1 MLDPDMCCST
11 CSLPSAPGSVSNS
24 FGASAM
30 LAAGASL
37 ASRRVLRVAGEDAL
51 KLLQGAVTND
61 VRPLAAPGAAPVY
74 AAILAPSGRVAH
86 DVHLHREMGAGGASG
101 GGAVLADLPAATFDA
116 AVSLLRKMR
125 LRARVTLDDAGDD
138 LAVVVRADD
147 DRAAMMDDP
156 ADSAPDAAS
165 PSPRC
170 SSAAPPHTPLAF
182 LPVDPRLDALG
193 VRGVLPTAAANA
205 LLVKNPPGDR
215 RRGGEDSCADAA
227 EAEYRRL
234 RYGLGVAEGD
244 ELAGLLPLECNLEAL
259 RAISFEKGCYVGQ
272 ELVARTHHA
281 GVVRKRLAPVCFAF
295 GAFGASADSDAER
308 GEEETD
314 GGDFD
319 DGDLLLA
326 PSPPVG
332 APLVPLVAPGT
343 GAAGAGA
350 RRRSGFAGRVVRA
363 EDGVGI
369 ALVRLSRLIGTEGAG
384 RFRVG
389 EGEGLG
395 GAGGW
400 EAVAGV
406 PEWWPARWVEAAGAE
421 EGAG

>member
-1 MLDPDMCCST
+1 
-11 CSLPSAPGSVSNS
+11 
-24 FGASAM
+24 M

-86 DVHLHREMGAGGASG
+86 DVHLHREMGAGASG

-147 DRAAMMDDP
+147 DRAAMFDDP

-170 SSAAPPHTPLAF
+170 SSSAPPHTPLAF

-215 RRGGEDSCADAA
+215 RQ
-227 EAEYRRL
+227 
-234 RYGLGVAEGD
+234 
-244 ELAGLLPLECNLEAL
+244 
-259 RAISFEKGCYVGQ
+259 I
-272 ELVARTHHA
+272 
-281 GVVRKRLAPVCFAF
+281 
-295 GAFGASADSDAER
+295 
-308 GEEETD
+308 
-314 GGDFD
+314 
-319 DGDLLLA
+319 
-326 PSPPVG
+326 
-332 APLVPLVAPGT
+332 
-343 GAAGAGA
+343 
-350 RRRSGFAGRVVRA
+350 
-363 EDGVGI
+363 
-369 ALVRLSRLIGTEGAG
+369 
-384 RFRVG
+384 
-389 EGEGLG
+389 
-395 GAGGW
+395 
-400 EAVAGV
+400 
-406 PEWWPARWVEAAGAE
+406 
-421 EGAG
+421 

>member
-1 MLDPDMCCST
+1 
-11 CSLPSAPGSVSNS
+11 
-24 FGASAM
+24 M

-86 DVHLHREMGAGGASG
+86 DVFLHRELGAGAS

-147 DRAAMMDDP
+147 DRAAMDDP
-156 ADSAPDAAS
+156 ADAPDAAS

-170 SSAAPPHTPLAF
+170 SSAPPHTPLAF

-205 LLVKNPPGDR
+205 ALLVNPGDR
-215 RRGGEDSCADAA
+215 RRGEDAAEAA

-295 GAFGASADSDAER
+295 FSASADSVAEC

-332 APLVPLVAPGT
+332 APLVPLIAPGT
-343 GAAGAGA
+343 GAAGIGGA
-350 RRRSGFAGRVVRA
+350 RRRSGFGGRVVRA

-369 ALVRLSRLIGTEGAG
+369 ALVRLSRLLGTEGAG

-389 EGEGLG
+389 EGEGSG

>member
-1 MLDPDMCCST
+1 
-11 CSLPSAPGSVSNS
+11 
-24 FGASAM
+24 
-30 LAAGASL
+30 
-37 ASRRVLRVAGEDAL
+37 
-51 KLLQGAVTND
+51 
-61 VRPLAAPGAAPVY
+61 
-74 AAILAPSGRVAH
+74 
-86 DVHLHREMGAGGASG
+86 
-101 GGAVLADLPAATFDA
+101 
-116 AVSLLRKMR
+116 MR

-147 DRAAMMDDP
+147 DRAAMDDP
-156 ADSAPDAAS
+156 ADDAPDAAS

-170 SSAAPPHTPLAF
+170 SSAPPHTPLAF

-205 LLVKNPPGDR
+205 LLVNPGDR
-215 RRGGEDSCADAA
+215 RRGEDAAEAAA

-234 RYGLGVAEGD
+234 RYSLGVAEGD

-295 GAFGASADSDAER
+295 SASADSDSRELI
-308 GEEETD
+308 GEDVAD

-319 DGDLLLA
+319 DGAASLLA

-332 APLVPLVAPGT
+332 APLVPLVAPPGT
-343 GAAGAGA
+343 GAAGNGGA
-350 RRRSGFAGRVVRA
+350 RRRSGFGGRVVRA

-369 ALVRLSRLIGTEGAG
+369 ALVRLSRLLLGTEEGAG

>member
-147 DRAAMMDDP
+147 DRAAMFDDP

-205 LLVKNPPGDR
+205 LLVKNPP
-215 RRGGEDSCADAA
+215 AIVDAA
-227 EAEYRRL
+227 ERTAARTRR
-234 RYGLGVAEGD
+234 RRSTAACDAGLGVAEGD

-295 GAFGASADSDAER
+295 GASKADSDSRAF
-308 GEEETD
+308 GEDVAD
-314 GGDFD
+314 GGDFDD

-343 GAAGAGA
+343 GAAGIGGA
-350 RRRSGFAGRVVRA
+350 RRRSGFGGASFARRTASGSRSCASRASSGPKGRAGFGWGRGRV
-363 EDGVGI
+363 
-369 ALVRLSRLIGTEGAG
+369 
-384 RFRVG
+384 
-389 EGEGLG
+389 
-395 GAGGW
+395 
-400 EAVAGV
+400 
-406 PEWWPARWVEAAGAE
+406 
-421 EGAG
+421 

>member
-1 MLDPDMCCST
+1 
-11 CSLPSAPGSVSNS
+11 
-24 FGASAM
+24 M

-86 DVHLHREMGAGGASG
+86 DVHLHRELGAGGASG

-147 DRAAMMDDP
+147 DRAAMFDDP

-205 LLVKNPPGDR
+205 LLVKNPGDLR
-215 RRGGEDSCADAA
+215 RRGEDGCVDAA

-295 GAFGASADSDAER
+295 GASKADSDSRAF
-308 GEEETD
+308 GEDVAD
-314 GGDFD
+314 GGDFDD

-343 GAAGAGA
+343 GAAGIGGA
-350 RRRSGFAGRVVRA
+350 RRRSGFGGRVVCA

-369 ALVRLSRLIGTEGAG
+369 ALVRLSRLIGTEGRAG
-384 RFRVG
+384 FGWGRGRV
-389 EGEGLG
+389 
-395 GAGGW
+395 
-400 EAVAGV
+400 
-406 PEWWPARWVEAAGAE
+406 
-421 EGAG
+421 